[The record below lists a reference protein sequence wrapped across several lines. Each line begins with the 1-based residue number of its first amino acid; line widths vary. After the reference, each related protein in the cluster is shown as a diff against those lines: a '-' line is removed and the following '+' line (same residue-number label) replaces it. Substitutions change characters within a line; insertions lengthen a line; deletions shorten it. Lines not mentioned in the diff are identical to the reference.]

1 MSRDEDDWSDGLNSF
16 DNIAWSPILDDGDDE
31 LPDDATR
38 VSSRWLRY
46 SSFHRYSGQDGASLL
61 ELGADN
67 SQGYQHFYTDYR
79 FHRRG
84 RLAGTWLRLIT
95 LLRQIPRHIVEVSS
109 RSGHSQSLCEV
120 PRAVDRSDLINVSE
134 LFPPTTAV
142 YPELESVTTRAYRA
156 PTKPSSSTMG
166 SLYRSEPMKLCEMI
180 LVKDAA
186 YDCVGELGKYGNVQ
200 FNDTALDELERDFVE
215 LNRNDSHLR
224 KNLNEMRE
232 FQYVLRR
239 VDQFFEVHMEDEAM
253 NKIEAPEHQQDTF
266 SKSITSGGHIS
277 GQNDIPLTPL
287 LNDEKGENAWF
298 VAGVIPLDKK
308 NTFERVL
315 WRACRRTA
323 FVRISDITL
332 TLEDPVTLAPIVK
345 CVFIV
350 FFKGE
355 SLKMIIDKV
364 CDGFNARQ
372 YPCPKTSKERQS
384 ALFETISRIQDLK
397 IVIDSTQKHRFQILE
412 DVAKDLPTWLKKVH
426 LQKAIYHTL
435 NMFTVDT
442 NGFLAAEC
450 WIPENEMDTV
460 HNALQKA
467 SGCDVSPILNEM
479 AKQTSPPTFH
489 RTNKFTSVFQSIVD
503 SYGVASYREINPGL
517 FFILNEQKILARRIR
532 GEIFNTFFG
541 GRYIIVLMGLFSIYT
556 GVLYNDA
563 FAKSFNV
570 FGSSWANPYNQSEI
584 ESWIQPKVDA
594 REAKITTVMLDP
606 ATAYLKERGPYPFG
620 VDPIW
625 NIAENR
631 LSFLNSM
638 KMKMSVIIGVLQMT
652 FGVFLSLLNHIFF
665 NSKVD
670 ILTNFI
676 PQLVFLSCIFIYL
689 CGQMVVKWLFFSVEK
704 GIVLGM
710 EYPGSYCAPSLL
722 IGLINMFMLKERPVG
737 YMMENNGTVHH
748 PTCYLNQWYPDQAL
762 VEKCLLLTAVGC
774 IPIMLIGRPLA
785 AYFEQKKMAGR
796 RKFLNG
802 ILGDDSEHLIAIDRY
817 LHEHSLTDAFVHQAI
832 HTIEFVLGCVSH
844 TASYLRLIFSYI
856 LEQQV
861 FFFFAIMSLSIL
873 VMMEGLSAFL
883 HALRLHWVEF
893 QSKFYQGAG
902 HAFRPYSLQECLET
916 AQHLSEVT
924 EEQSQVSEVTD
935 EVELENTMQVHDL
948 LAFLVRA
955 QPAIASAPSPI
966 PVPPPCPPISQLP
979 SSSLR
984 ICGNSPPPTLLP
996 ELKATTSAQF
1006 PTTSTPRQM
1015 ELKPASH
1022 QMADDDT
1029 DENDL
1034 SIDNPSEMHN
1044 YTVMEE
1050 DGEVS
1055 GQARDVPEQDPL
1067 GIQHLH
1073 NELNTLKKMNVLKT
1087 KIQCAVCDEKC
1098 EIRSQ
1103 AEEFVSHV
1111 NRRHAR
1117 IHILSVEQTRR
1128 LKELTEACFGVR
1140 WR

>member
-1 MSRDEDDWSDGLNSF
+1 MSHDEEDWSEGLNSF
-16 DNIAWSPILDDGDDE
+16 DNIAWSPILDDE
-31 LPDDATR
+31 LPDDAMRAEVLQLHSPCILNQSGRGFTTSTPR
-38 VSSRWLRY
+38 QTFAVHRRTPVSSRWLRY
-46 SSFHRYSGQDGASLL
+46 SSFRHYSGQDGASLL

-84 RLAGTWLRLIT
+84 RLAGAWLRLIT

-142 YPELESVTTRAYRA
+142 YPELESVATRAYRA

-200 FNDTALDELERDFVE
+200 FNDLNANKNIFQRTFVREVRRCEELERKLRFLERQVAECVPGIQLQPIDATTIETPSHFEINHLETALDELERDFVE

-253 NKIEAPEHQQDTF
+253 HNIEAPENQQDTF
-266 SKSITSGGHIS
+266 SKSVTSGGHIS

-450 WIPENEMDTV
+450 WIPDNEMDTV
-460 HNALQKA
+460 HNALQVGLKA

-503 SYGVASYREINPGL
+503 SYGVASYREVNPAPYTIITFPFLFAVMFGDAAHGLILFLAGL
-517 FFILNEQKILARRIR
+517 FFILNEKKILARRMR
-532 GEIFNTFFG
+532 DEIFNTFFG

-556 GVLYNDA
+556 GILYNDA

-584 ESWIQPKVDA
+584 ESWIQPKVDS

-689 CGQMVVKWLFFSVEK
+689 CGQMVVKWVFFSVEK

-737 YMMENNGTVHH
+737 YMMENNSTVHH
-748 PTCYLNQWYPDQAL
+748 PTCYLNQWYPDQAF

-844 TASYLRLIFSYI
+844 TASYLRLWALSLAHAQLSEVLWHMVLIPGISSEGNMVSTSIITYV
-856 LEQQV
+856 V

-935 EVELENTMQVHDL
+935 EVWN
-948 LAFLVRA
+948 
-955 QPAIASAPSPI
+955 
-966 PVPPPCPPISQLP
+966 
-979 SSSLR
+979 
-984 ICGNSPPPTLLP
+984 
-996 ELKATTSAQF
+996 
-1006 PTTSTPRQM
+1006 
-1015 ELKPASH
+1015 
-1022 QMADDDT
+1022 
-1029 DENDL
+1029 
-1034 SIDNPSEMHN
+1034 
-1044 YTVMEE
+1044 
-1050 DGEVS
+1050 
-1055 GQARDVPEQDPL
+1055 
-1067 GIQHLH
+1067 
-1073 NELNTLKKMNVLKT
+1073 
-1087 KIQCAVCDEKC
+1087 
-1098 EIRSQ
+1098 
-1103 AEEFVSHV
+1103 
-1111 NRRHAR
+1111 
-1117 IHILSVEQTRR
+1117 
-1128 LKELTEACFGVR
+1128 
-1140 WR
+1140 

>member
-1 MSRDEDDWSDGLNSF
+1 MKMNALKVSRPLDSLFNLHNFYLNTESPQLHSPCVSNHSDHWFLTSTPRPQF
-16 DNIAWSPILDDGDDE
+16 AVHRRSP
-31 LPDDATR
+31 
-38 VSSRWLRY
+38 VSNTWLRY
-46 SSFHRYSGQDGASLL
+46 STIRHMSGQDGASLL

-84 RLAGTWLRLIT
+84 RLFGTWFRLIT
-95 LLRQIPRHIVEVSS
+95 LLKQIPSHIVEISS
-109 RSGHSQSLCEV
+109 RSSRSQTLCEV
-120 PRAVDRSDLINVSE
+120 PRGIDRSDLINLSE
-134 LFPPTTAV
+134 LFPTTAV
-142 YPELESVTTRAYRA
+142 VHPEGQQSTSRAYIA
-156 PTKPSSSTMG
+156 TEKPSSSTMG

-200 FNDTALDELERDFVE
+200 FNDLNANKNIFQRTFVREVRRCEELERKLRFLERQVVECVPGIQLQPIDATTIETPSQFEINTLEGTLDELERDFVE
-215 LNRNDSHLR
+215 LNTNDSHLR

-232 FQYVLRR
+232 FQYVLQR
-239 VDQFFEVHMEDEAM
+239 VEQFFEVHMENEAM
-253 NKIEAPEHQQDTF
+253 NNIQAPEIEQDTF
-266 SKSITSGGHIS
+266 TKSITSGGHIS
-277 GQNDIPLTPL
+277 GQNDVPLTPL

-332 TLEDPVTLAPIVK
+332 TLEDPVTLAPIMK

-355 SLKMIIDKV
+355 SLKLIIDKV

-412 DVAKDLPTWLKKVH
+412 NVATDLPAWLKKVH
-426 LQKAIYHTL
+426 LQKAIYNTL

-450 WIPENEMDTV
+450 WIPENEMDAV
-460 HNALQKA
+460 HTALHEGLKA

-479 AKQTSPPTFH
+479 ARQTAPPTFH

-503 SYGVASYREINPGL
+503 SYGVASYREINPAPYTIITFPFLFAVMFGDAAHGLILFLAGL
-517 FFILNEQKILARRIR
+517 FFIFNEEKIIARRVR
-532 GEIFNTFFG
+532 DEIFNTFFG

-556 GVLYNDA
+556 GILYNDA
-563 FAKSFNV
+563 FAKSFNI

-584 ESWIQPKVDA
+584 DSWIQPKVDT
-594 REAKITTVMLDP
+594 REAKITTVTLDP
-606 ATAYLKERGPYPFG
+606 ATSYLKEQGPYPFG
-620 VDPIW
+620 VDPVW
-625 NIAENR
+625 NVADNR

-638 KMKMSVIIGVLQMT
+638 KMKMSVIIGVFQMT
-652 FGVFLSLLNHIFF
+652 FGVLLSLLNHIFF
-665 NSKVD
+665 KSKVD

-676 PQLVFLSCIFIYL
+676 PQLIFLGCIFIYL
-689 CGQMVVKWLFFSVEK
+689 CGQMVTKWLFFSVEK

-737 YMMENNGTVHH
+737 YMLENNSTAHH
-748 PTCYLNQWYPDQAL
+748 PTCYLNQWYPEQAF
-762 VEKCLLLTAVGC
+762 VEKCLIFTALGC
-774 IPIMLIGRPLA
+774 IPVMLLGRPLA
-785 AYFEQKKMAGR
+785 AYLDQKKMAGR

-802 ILGDDSEHLIAIDRY
+802 ILADDSEHLIAIDRY
-817 LHEHSLTDAFVHQAI
+817 LHEHSLADAFVNQAI

-844 TASYLRLIFSYI
+844 TASYLRLWALSLAHAQLSEVLWHMVLIPGISSEGNI
-856 LEQQV
+856 LTTSAATYVV

-902 HAFRPYSLQECLET
+902 HPFRPYSLQECLET

-924 EEQSQVSEVTD
+924 EDHTQCSEVTD
-935 EVELENTMQVHDL
+935 EL
-948 LAFLVRA
+948 
-955 QPAIASAPSPI
+955 
-966 PVPPPCPPISQLP
+966 
-979 SSSLR
+979 
-984 ICGNSPPPTLLP
+984 
-996 ELKATTSAQF
+996 
-1006 PTTSTPRQM
+1006 
-1015 ELKPASH
+1015 
-1022 QMADDDT
+1022 
-1029 DENDL
+1029 
-1034 SIDNPSEMHN
+1034 
-1044 YTVMEE
+1044 
-1050 DGEVS
+1050 
-1055 GQARDVPEQDPL
+1055 
-1067 GIQHLH
+1067 
-1073 NELNTLKKMNVLKT
+1073 
-1087 KIQCAVCDEKC
+1087 
-1098 EIRSQ
+1098 
-1103 AEEFVSHV
+1103 
-1111 NRRHAR
+1111 
-1117 IHILSVEQTRR
+1117 
-1128 LKELTEACFGVR
+1128 
-1140 WR
+1140 

>member
-1 MSRDEDDWSDGLNSF
+1 MRRIGKKAEILNYASKVKYLNLGF
-16 DNIAWSPILDDGDDE
+16 LERQVAECVPGIQLQPI
-31 LPDDATR
+31 DATTIETP
-38 VSSRWLRY
+38 SH
-46 SSFHRYSGQDGASLL
+46 FEINHL
-61 ELGADN
+61 E
-67 SQGYQHFYTDYR
+67 
-79 FHRRG
+79 
-84 RLAGTWLRLIT
+84 
-95 LLRQIPRHIVEVSS
+95 
-109 RSGHSQSLCEV
+109 
-120 PRAVDRSDLINVSE
+120 
-134 LFPPTTAV
+134 
-142 YPELESVTTRAYRA
+142 
-156 PTKPSSSTMG
+156 
-166 SLYRSEPMKLCEMI
+166 
-180 LVKDAA
+180 
-186 YDCVGELGKYGNVQ
+186 
-200 FNDTALDELERDFVE
+200 TALDELERDFVE

-253 NKIEAPEHQQDTF
+253 HNIEAPENQQDTF
-266 SKSITSGGHIS
+266 SKSVTSGGHIS

-355 SLKMIIDKV
+355 SLKMIIDKLMLPADNV
-364 CDGFNARQ
+364 YLRFNARQ

-450 WIPENEMDTV
+450 WIPDNEMDTV
-460 HNALQKA
+460 HNALQVGLKA

-503 SYGVASYREINPGL
+503 SYGVASYREVNPGL
-517 FFILNEQKILARRIR
+517 FFILNEKKILARRMR
-532 GEIFNTFFG
+532 DEIFNTFFG

-556 GVLYNDA
+556 G
-563 FAKSFNV
+563 
-570 FGSSWANPYNQSEI
+570 
-584 ESWIQPKVDA
+584 
-594 REAKITTVMLDP
+594 
-606 ATAYLKERGPYPFG
+606 
-620 VDPIW
+620 
-625 NIAENR
+625 
-631 LSFLNSM
+631 
-638 KMKMSVIIGVLQMT
+638 
-652 FGVFLSLLNHIFF
+652 
-665 NSKVD
+665 
-670 ILTNFI
+670 
-676 PQLVFLSCIFIYL
+676 
-689 CGQMVVKWLFFSVEK
+689 
-704 GIVLGM
+704 
-710 EYPGSYCAPSLL
+710 SYCAPSLL
-722 IGLINMFMLKERPVG
+722 IGLINMFMLKERP
-737 YMMENNGTVHH
+737 
-748 PTCYLNQWYPDQAL
+748 AF

-844 TASYLRLIFSYI
+844 TASYLRLWALSLAHAQRFPHM

-935 EVELENTMQVHDL
+935 EVWN
-948 LAFLVRA
+948 
-955 QPAIASAPSPI
+955 
-966 PVPPPCPPISQLP
+966 
-979 SSSLR
+979 
-984 ICGNSPPPTLLP
+984 
-996 ELKATTSAQF
+996 
-1006 PTTSTPRQM
+1006 
-1015 ELKPASH
+1015 
-1022 QMADDDT
+1022 
-1029 DENDL
+1029 
-1034 SIDNPSEMHN
+1034 
-1044 YTVMEE
+1044 
-1050 DGEVS
+1050 
-1055 GQARDVPEQDPL
+1055 
-1067 GIQHLH
+1067 
-1073 NELNTLKKMNVLKT
+1073 
-1087 KIQCAVCDEKC
+1087 
-1098 EIRSQ
+1098 
-1103 AEEFVSHV
+1103 
-1111 NRRHAR
+1111 
-1117 IHILSVEQTRR
+1117 
-1128 LKELTEACFGVR
+1128 
-1140 WR
+1140 